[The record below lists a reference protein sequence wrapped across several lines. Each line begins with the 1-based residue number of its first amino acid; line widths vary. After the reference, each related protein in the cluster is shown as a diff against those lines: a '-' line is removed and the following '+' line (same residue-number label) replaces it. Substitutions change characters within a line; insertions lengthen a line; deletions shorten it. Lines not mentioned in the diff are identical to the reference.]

1 MSTVSVILPTHNRPQ
16 SVVRAASSVL
26 EQSHREL
33 ELIVV
38 DDGSAV
44 PAEQALRPLHD
55 DRMRILRSDLPLGPS
70 RARNLGLEVASGS
83 WIAFQDDDDE
93 WLAGKLERQ
102 IAVALDETDEVG
114 VVYSAFW
121 KEFRDGRRAIGGRLA
136 EQPSGDVHG
145 ELLRGNF
152 IALPTTLVRREA
164 LEEAGRFDPA
174 LPCFEDWELFIR
186 LSARFRIEHVPE
198 PLVVAYDT
206 PQSIN
211 KSSSIL
217 RAAALERIL
226 EKHRQAIE
234 LDPETHAAFL
244 FHIAHHRCLGGK
256 FRHGRQMFG
265 ESFRM
270 RRSWRTAMTLTAATL
285 GPGAYRALARIYDK
299 SRSND

>member
-26 EQSHREL
+26 EQNHREL

-55 DRMRILRSDLPLGPS
+55 DRMRILRSDMPLGPS
-70 RARNLGLEVASGS
+70 RARNLGLEIASGS

-93 WLAGKLERQ
+93 WLSGKLERQ
-102 IAVALDETDEVG
+102 LAVARDQTGDVG
-114 VVYSAFW
+114 AVYSAFW
-121 KEFRDGRRAIGGRLA
+121 SEFGDGRRVIGGRPV

-164 LEEAGRFDPA
+164 LDAAGRFDST

-186 LSARFRIEHVPE
+186 LAARFRFEHVPE

-211 KSSSIL
+211 KSSSML
-217 RAAALERIL
+217 RAAAFERIL
-226 EKHRQAIE
+226 EKHREAIE
-234 LDPETHAAFL
+234 RDPATHADFL
-244 FHIAHHRCLGGK
+244 FHIAHHRCLGGE
-256 FRHGRQMFG
+256 RTLGQ
-265 ESFRM
+265 SFRT
-270 RRSWRTAMTLTAATL
+270 RRSWRAAMTWAAATM
-285 GPGAYRALARIYDK
+285 GPGVYRTLARAYEK
-299 SRSND
+299 MRSSD